1 MAVPLLDVN
10 AQNHPLADELTA
22 AFQQVLG
29 HGRFIMGPEIER
41 FEAQIADFLG
51 VKHAIGVSSG
61 TDALLLAFMALDLG
75 PGDEVLCP
83 AYTFFATAGTIA
95 RTGATP
101 VFVDVHA
108 DSFNLDIEAA
118 RKKITPRTRA
128 IVPVHLFGQFA
139 DLDGVNTLATEHG
152 LRVVEDGAQSMGA
165 AQNGRL
171 FGERSDFAT
180 YSYFPSKNLGGLGDS
195 GLVATNDDALA
206 NRARDLRVHGMNP
219 KYYHHAI
226 GGNFRMDTLQAALL
240 SVKFAHYAAYTAA
253 RQANAAYYS
262 GHLGRLPGVTDGE
275 RLILPAAQPGN
286 THIWNQYTLR
296 VTGEGRRDAL
306 RQWLIERQIGC
317 EIYYPLTMDQQPC
330 FQNLPAASLSD
341 CPVAHSLAG
350 EAISIPV
357 FPELSREQADEV
369 IAAIA
374 GFLAAGE

>member
-10 AQNHPLADELTA
+10 AQNHPLAAELTA

-41 FEAQIADFLG
+41 FEAQVADFLG

-83 AYTFFATAGTIA
+83 AFTFFATAGTIA

-101 VFVDVHA
+101 VFVDVHEG
-108 DSFNLDIEAA
+108 SFNLDVEAA

-139 DLDGVNTLATEHG
+139 DLDAVESLAAEHG
-152 LRVVEDGAQSMGA
+152 LHVVEDGAQSMGA
-165 AQNGRL
+165 AQNGRM
-171 FGERSDFAT
+171 FGARSDFAT

-195 GLVATNDDALA
+195 GLVATNDDSLA
-206 NRARDLRVHGMNP
+206 SRARDLRVHGMNP

-240 SVKFAHYAAYTAA
+240 SVKFAHYAAYTTA
-253 RQANAAYYS
+253 RQVNAAYYS
-262 GHLGRLPGVTDGE
+262 EQLGQLPGVADGS

-286 THIWNQYTLR
+286 THIWNQFTLR
-296 VTGEGRRDAL
+296 VPGACRRDAL
-306 RQWLIERQIGC
+306 RQWLNARQIGC

-330 FQNLPAASLSD
+330 FQNLPAASSND
-341 CPVAHSLAG
+341 CPVAHRLAA

-357 FPELSREQADEV
+357 FPELSLEQAAEV
-369 IAAIA
+369 IAAIKA
-374 GFLAAGE
+374 FLEAGE